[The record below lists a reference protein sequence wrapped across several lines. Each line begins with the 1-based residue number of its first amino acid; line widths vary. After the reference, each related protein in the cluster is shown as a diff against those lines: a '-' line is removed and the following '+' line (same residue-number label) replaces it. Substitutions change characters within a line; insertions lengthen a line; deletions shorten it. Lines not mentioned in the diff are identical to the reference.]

1 MARHSG
7 PSRLT
12 AHDASPFT
20 LPPSS
25 QPSDEAAERA
35 PALSSE
41 DAARLSQW
49 VEAVRGALVGQ
60 ELAKGALILAVI
72 SRQHAYL
79 EGPPGC
85 GKSLLAEQ
93 LARLSG
99 ARCHTLAF
107 HRDVRETDML
117 GDLILRRQREGRR
130 ERLRVDVAP
139 GPLLDA
145 EVALLEDLPRAPGEA
160 LGPLLRILADR
171 EALGRPLPLE
181 SAIGTGPAE
190 IEGEELGQGF
200 DPLEPGQLDRFG
212 LQVRMTGLV
221 HARRWQDAHAALRRE
236 LLVAGAAPEPVL
248 DTATRSR
255 LQDAAASL
263 PAPAGVRGAYS
274 DILRRFARMVQ
285 HHPDSARSLLSDRTF
300 GRSAWSIF
308 RAHALVRGGSEV
320 EPQDLRA
327 LRYMVGKRL
336 PEDLQEAL
344 EEIVEELL
352 LNPFPDAPGGVAMVA
367 SNAPGMETEDGART
381 EAADGQGAVEMT
393 EGEAQELP
401 AADPATVAAA
411 QVESLLRAFVG
422 RIERGRVEPDED
434 PGGQPRGYRPLRRL
448 DELFDGDLVEAKL
461 FTEGRLPGAPRT
473 YRRSRRNAGGAVV
486 ILRDVSTSM
495 AGPRN
500 RWAREVVAG
509 LIRIASR
516 RKMRVGYIEFHHR
529 ALPRP
534 VAGRLLHRSYGKLI
548 SLAAKAHPLGQTNY
562 QEPLHMALD
571 TLQGRRGKN
580 RHVVMLTD
588 GLPITGDVRVKA
600 ERRLAE
606 RLGVS
611 VHTVFL
617 GEGECPSILDVISK
631 ETGGLRFLARVARAG
646 TLTVEERT

>member
-1 MARHSG
+1 M
-7 PSRLT
+7 
-12 AHDASPFT
+12 
-20 LPPSS
+20 
-25 QPSDEAAERA
+25 
-35 PALSSE
+35 
-41 DAARLSQW
+41 
-49 VEAVRGALVGQ
+49 GQ
-60 ELAKGALILAVI
+60 ELAKGALILAVL

-79 EGPPGC
+79 EGAPGC
-85 GKSLLAEQ
+85 GKSLLAAEM
-93 LARLSG
+93 ARLSG
-99 ARCHTLAF
+99 ARSHTLAF

-117 GDLILRRQREGRR
+117 GDLVLRRSRVGRR
-130 ERLRVDVAP
+130 ERLRVDVAA
-139 GPLLDA
+139 GPLLRA
-145 EVALLEDLPRAPGEA
+145 EMALLEDLPRAPGEA

-171 EALGRPLPLE
+171 EALGQPLPLE
-181 SAIGTGPAE
+181 TAIGTGPAE

-221 HARRWQDAHAALRRE
+221 QDRRWQDAHSALRRE
-236 LLVAGAAPEPVL
+236 LVGSDPSAPAL
-248 DTATRSR
+248 DRATRVR
-255 LQDAAASL
+255 LQRAAASL
-263 PAPAGVRGAYS
+263 PAPPAVRAAYS
-274 DILRRFARMVQ
+274 DVLRRFARMVQ

-300 GRSAWSIF
+300 GRTAWSVF
-308 RAHALVRGGSEV
+308 RAHALLRGGTEV

-367 SNAPGMETEDGART
+367 SNAPGLEMEDGART
-381 EAADGQGAVEMT
+381 EAADGQGQIELS

-422 RIERGRVEPDED
+422 RIERGKVEPDED

-562 QEPLHMALD
+562 QEPLHLALD

-580 RHVVMLTD
+580 RHIVMLTD
-588 GLPITGDVRVKA
+588 GLPITGDVRVKG

-646 TLTVEERT
+646 TLTVEERS